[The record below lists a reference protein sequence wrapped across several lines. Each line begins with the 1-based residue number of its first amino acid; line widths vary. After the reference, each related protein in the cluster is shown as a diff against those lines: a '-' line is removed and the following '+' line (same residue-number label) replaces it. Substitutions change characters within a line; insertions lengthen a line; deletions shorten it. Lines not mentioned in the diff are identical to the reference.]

1 MPRLSAQDELCVMK
15 NAVCVNHCHTLASP
29 LPQLQR
35 AARGVPRR
43 EDGDWGCFRLLRGG
57 LCAMPV

>member
-1 MPRLSAQDELCVMK
+1 MPRLGAQDVLCVMN

-43 EDGDWGCFRLLRGG
+43 EDGD
-57 LCAMPV
+57 